1 MRTRT
6 LGTNGPVI
14 TEIGLGAWAIGGP
27 WQYGWGAVDD
37 EESVRTIR
45 RALDLGVNW
54 IDTAAVY
61 GLGHSEEVVAR
72 AVAGRRGEA
81 LVATK
86 CGLVWDESGQVRRC
100 SRPESIRREAE
111 GSLRRLRTP
120 VIDLY
125 QIHWPDPDVPMAE
138 SWGTMMRLREEGKVR
153 WIGVSN
159 YSLEEVQAC
168 HAIHPVQSLQ
178 PQYSLL
184 RRAIEADLLP
194 WCGKAGVGIVAH
206 SPMASGLL
214 TGSFDLGRLAPDDWR
229 REGKFFQEP
238 VFSKALE
245 LVEWLRPT
253 AARHGKTVG
262 QLAVAWV
269 LRRPEVTAA
278 IVGARRP
285 EQVEANILASGW
297 WLSLEELAA
306 IDRHLAELG
315 L

>member
-6 LGTNGPVI
+6 LGINGPVI
-14 TEIGLGAWAIGGP
+14 TEVGLGAWAIGGP
-27 WQYGWGAVDD
+27 WLFGWGAVDD
-37 EESVRTIR
+37 DESVRTIH
-45 RALDLGVNW
+45 RAMDLGVNW

-61 GLGHSEEVVAR
+61 GLGHSEEVVAK

-86 CGLVWDESGQVRRC
+86 CGLVWDDAGQVRRC

-111 GSLRRLRTP
+111 ASLRRLRTSI
-120 VIDLY
+120 IDLY

-138 SWGTMMRLREEGKVR
+138 SWGAMVRLREEGLVR

-159 YSLEEVQAC
+159 YSLAEIQAC
-168 HAIHPVQSLQ
+168 HALHPVQSLQ

-184 RRAIEADLLP
+184 RRGLEDDLLP
-194 WCGKAGVGIVAH
+194 WCGKAGVGIIAH

-214 TGSFDLGRLAPDDWR
+214 SGSFDRSRLAPDDWR
-229 REGKFFQEP
+229 HKGNFFQEP
-238 VFSKALE
+238 VVSRVLE
-245 LVEWLRPT
+245 LVERLRPMAT
-253 AARHGKTVG
+253 RHRKIVG

-278 IVGARRP
+278 IVGARHP
-285 EQVEANILASGW
+285 EQVDFNVRSSGW
-297 WLSLEELAA
+297 WLSLEELAEV
-306 IDRHLAELG
+306 DRLLGELE

>member
-14 TEIGLGAWAIGGP
+14 SEIGLGAWAIGGP
-27 WQYGWGAVDD
+27 WQFGWGAVDD
-37 EESVRTIR
+37 EESIRTIR

-100 SRPESIRREAE
+100 SRPDSIRREAE
-111 GSLRRLRTP
+111 ASLRRLRTS

-125 QIHWPDPDVPMAE
+125 QIHWPDPEVPMAE
-138 SWGTMMRLREEGKVR
+138 SWGAMVRLREEGKVR

-159 YSLEEVQAC
+159 YSLEEIQAC
-168 HAIHPVQSLQ
+168 HAVHPVQSLQ

-184 RRAIEADLLP
+184 RRSLEADLMG
-194 WCGKAGVGIVAH
+194 WCGKAGVGLVVH

-214 TGSFDLGRLAPDDWR
+214 TGSFDKGRLAEDDWR
-229 REGKFFQEP
+229 RDGKFFQEP

-245 LVEWLRPT
+245 LVERLRPM

-285 EQVEANILASGW
+285 DQVEANVLASGW
-297 WLSLEELAA
+297 WLSLCELAE
-306 IDRHLAELG
+306 IDGYLQELE

>member
-1 MRTRT
+1 M
-6 LGTNGPVI
+6 
-14 TEIGLGAWAIGGP
+14 
-27 WQYGWGAVDD
+27 
-37 EESVRTIR
+37 
-45 RALDLGVNW
+45 
-54 IDTAAVY
+54 
-61 GLGHSEEVVAR
+61 
-72 AVAGRRGEA
+72 
-81 LVATK
+81 
-86 CGLVWDESGQVRRC
+86 RRC
-100 SRPESIRREAE
+100 SRPDSIRREAE
-111 GSLRRLRTP
+111 ASLRRLRTSE

-125 QIHWPDPDVPMAE
+125 QIHWPDPEVPMAE
-138 SWGTMMRLREEGKVR
+138 SWGAMVRLREQGKVR

-159 YSLEEVQAC
+159 YSPAEIQAC

-184 RRAIEADLLP
+184 RRDLEAELLP
-194 WCGKAGVGIVAH
+194 WCGKAGVGIIAH

-214 TGSFDLGRLAPDDWR
+214 TGSFDAGRLAPDDWR

-245 LVEWLRPT
+245 LVERLRPM

-285 EQVEANILASGW
+285 EQVETNVRSSGW
-297 WLSLEELAA
+297 WLSLEELAE
-306 IDRHLAELG
+306 IDRHIQELE

>member
-14 TEIGLGAWAIGGP
+14 SEIGLGAWAIGGP
-27 WQYGWGAVDD
+27 WQFGWGAVDD
-37 EESVRTIR
+37 AESIRTIR

-72 AVAGRRGEA
+72 AVADRRGEA

-86 CGLVWDESGQVRRC
+86 CGLVWDESGQTRRC

-111 GSLRRLRTP
+111 ASLRRLRTP

-138 SWGTMMRLREEGKVR
+138 SWGAMVRLREEGKVR

-159 YSLEEVQAC
+159 YSLEEIQAC
-168 HAIHPVQSLQ
+168 QAIQPVQSLQ

-184 RRAIEADLLP
+184 RRGLETDLMT
-194 WCGKAGVGIVAH
+194 WCDQAGVGIVAH

-214 TGSFDLGRLAPDDWR
+214 TGSFDRERLAPDDWR
-229 REGKFFQEP
+229 RDGKFFQEP

-245 LVEWLRPT
+245 LVERLRPM

-269 LRRPEVTAA
+269 LRHPEVTAA

-285 EQVEANILASGW
+285 EQVEANVRASGW
-297 WLSLEELAA
+297 WLSLGELAE
-306 IDRHLAELG
+306 IDTLLSELG